1 IPLYMSHGV
10 ASKKF
15 IELAGDAAEGL
26 VLPAG
31 RLLASAQVPDG
42 HPQKALLTKY
52 VADYTKKFGS
62 APSTFG
68 GHTYDALMLVVSA
81 VKAGKS
87 AKPQDIRDNLEK
99 TKNLAGA
106 GGVYSMSPENHNGLD
121 ESAFFMVTIEKGEWK
136 VVD

>member
-1 IPLYMSHGV
+1 
-10 ASKKF
+10 
-15 IELAGDAAEGL
+15 

-31 RLLASAQVPDG
+31 RLLASDPVPDG

-62 APSTFG
+62 APATFG

-99 TKNLAGA
+99 ITAMPGA
-106 GGVYSMSPENHNGLD
+106 GGVFTMTPENHNGLD
-121 ESAFFMVTIEKGEWK
+121 ESAFVMITIEKGEWK
-136 VVD
+136 VID